1 MLKKDIVIALL
12 LLCSNYVSAQIEGME
27 YDFYGFIRADL
38 FYNSR
43 KSVAPVD
50 GNFYL
55 FPLNEELD
63 ADGHDLNEMHN
74 GDFICY
80 TSRLGLN
87 VKGLRIGNAKL
98 SANVE
103 VDFGGSGKEG
113 AVLRLRKAYVAC
125 DWAKHRLLVGQT
137 WHPLFGSV
145 IPDMLNLSTGAP
157 FQPFNRSPQIRY
169 QFKVNNFKLT
179 TAALWQVQYKSN
191 GPSGPSADYL
201 KHSLVPEM
209 YVGGDWDDVNGLI
222 VGAGADLLSICPR
235 QNSVWNDNMYKVH
248 ERMTSISYEMH
259 TMYRINKWFIAA
271 KSLLAS
277 SLDHTALLGGYG
289 VHSINP
295 DNGQQKYTPFH
306 HSTSWINVT
315 YGRTW
320 KPSFFVGYT
329 KNLGTNQNLIS
340 EDSVYGSGLDI
351 DTLLDTQLAL
361 SYNHNHFQVGVETS
375 ICSAW
380 YGNIDKRDGRVNHTH
395 VVNNY
400 RILGLLMYYF

>member
-1 MLKKDIVIALL
+1 MLKKNIVIVILL
-12 LLCSNYVSAQIEGME
+12 LFSNYASGQIRGLG

-55 FPLNEELD
+55 FPLNEEFD
-63 ADGHDLNEMHN
+63 EDGNDLNEMHN

-87 VKGLRIGNAKL
+87 VKGLRIGKAKL

-113 AVLRLRKAYVAC
+113 AVLRLRKAYMVC
-125 DWAKHRLLVGQT
+125 DWSKHHLLVGQT
-137 WHPLFGSV
+137 WHPLFGTV
-145 IPDMLNLSTGAP
+145 IPDILNLSTGAP

-169 QFKVNNFKLT
+169 QFDVRNFRLT

-191 GPSGPSADYL
+191 GPLGPSADYL
-201 KHSLVPEM
+201 KHSLLPEL
-209 YVGGDWDDVNGLI
+209 YVGGDWNGENGLQ
-222 VGAGADLLSICPR
+222 VGAGADLISICPR
-235 QNSVWNDNMYKVH
+235 QNSVWNDNVYKVN
-248 ERMTSISYEMH
+248 ERMTSVSYEIHAMYH
-259 TMYRINKWFIAA
+259 TNKWYVAA

-295 DNGQQKYTPFH
+295 ANGKQKYTAFN

-315 YGRTW
+315 YGKTW

-329 KNLGTNQNLIS
+329 KNLGTNNSLIS
-340 EDSVYGSGLDI
+340 EDAVYGSGLDI
-351 DTLLDTQLAL
+351 DTLLDTQIAL
-361 SYNHNHFQVGVETS
+361 SYNHNHLQVGLETS

-380 YGNIDKRDGRVNHTH
+380 YGEINTRNGRVNHAH
-395 VVNNY
+395 VVSNY
-400 RILGLLMYYF
+400 RVLALLMFYF